1 MHRSSS
7 TSRVSSELFSS
18 QSQSQSYSS
27 SSDNDQQ
34 EEQEQELLLPTY
46 DPLSHVAKK
55 QLSSPRSAQSAV
67 HLIPLVLLLCAIILW
82 FFSTP
87 GIYIYIYS
95 FLTHPS
101 ALLYFSIYSLSIFFF
116 YISFDW
122 LLGDEFWVWND
133 IDQLLFLF
141 IYLYASNVSSC
152 FISLVTVDQLLG
164 ILLSYQILLLLLL
177 LMEL

>member
-1 MHRSSS
+1 MINKKNKNKNYYYPHTTPSPTLPRNNSLVSDPPSPPSTSSLSFSSS
-7 TSRVSSELFSS
+7 AP
-18 QSQSQSYSS
+18 SS
-27 SSDNDQQ
+27 SG
-34 EEQEQELLLPTY
+34 
-46 DPLSHVAKK
+46 
-55 QLSSPRSAQSAV
+55 SSP
-67 HLIPLVLLLCAIILW
+67 PLVY
-82 FFSTP
+82 
-87 GIYIYIYS
+87 IYIYIYS

-177 LMEL
+177 LLMEL